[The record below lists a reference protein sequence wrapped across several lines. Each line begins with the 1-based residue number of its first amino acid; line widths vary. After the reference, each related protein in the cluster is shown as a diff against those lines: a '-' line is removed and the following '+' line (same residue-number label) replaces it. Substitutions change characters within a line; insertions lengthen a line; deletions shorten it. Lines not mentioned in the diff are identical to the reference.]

1 MKRWLLVAALL
12 AAAPARAADSFIE
25 DGFTHS
31 RAGQW
36 AEAAPLLR
44 RAFELDPTRAN
55 VAAELGFVL
64 HKLGQPREAETFLRR
79 AIALDPSASY
89 PYLSLADVLA
99 EAPDRWR
106 RREEIVA
113 YLEKG
118 LVALKDE
125 PGGRTWLT
133 LRLAAFERSVG
144 MLAQAQRRL
153 AGLLAAPDVPATLR
167 QQALDL
173 RAQIAA
179 DGKAQGLEDWPDG
192 PPLSEAD
199 RIALKRAGAALDD
212 GQPGRAADTLG
223 PVLGRVPESVE
234 ARWLRAR
241 ALEELGRYEQ
251 AKRDLTILLQLR
263 PSHAAAWRRL
273 GIILAD
279 HGGSLEAEAADEAL
293 RHALALEPSWDDLRE
308 RRKKVAQKRGPT
320 EERKLPAAKP
330 APPPTPRALKLMV
343 DAQRWRAD
351 EAPELAEP
359 LVSQALAESPGYI
372 EAAATLYAL
381 TGNVPDVTVRALWD
395 DAEGLVRLAVA
406 VLEIGGRPSPAVE
419 RALDRAIET
428 SARSTTS
435 STSSTR
441 PSSASAASTA

>member
-113 YLEKG
+113 FLEKG

-125 PGGRTWLT
+125 PGGRTWLA

-144 MLAQAQRRL
+144 MLAPAQRRL

-167 QQALDL
+167 Q
-173 RAQIAA
+173 
-179 DGKAQGLEDWPDG
+179 
-192 PPLSEAD
+192 
-199 RIALKRAGAALDD
+199 
-212 GQPGRAADTLG
+212 
-223 PVLGRVPESVE
+223 
-234 ARWLRAR
+234 
-241 ALEELGRYEQ
+241 
-251 AKRDLTILLQLR
+251 
-263 PSHAAAWRRL
+263 
-273 GIILAD
+273 
-279 HGGSLEAEAADEAL
+279 
-293 RHALALEPSWDDLRE
+293 
-308 RRKKVAQKRGPT
+308 
-320 EERKLPAAKP
+320 
-330 APPPTPRALKLMV
+330 
-343 DAQRWRAD
+343 
-351 EAPELAEP
+351 
-359 LVSQALAESPGYI
+359 
-372 EAAATLYAL
+372 
-381 TGNVPDVTVRALWD
+381 
-395 DAEGLVRLAVA
+395 
-406 VLEIGGRPSPAVE
+406 
-419 RALDRAIET
+419 
-428 SARSTTS
+428 
-435 STSSTR
+435 
-441 PSSASAASTA
+441 